1 MAALARV
8 SSDVIAEILP
18 FLDVESVVQVGAA
31 STSLRTAALL
41 DRVWT
46 PRLATCGLG
55 RFAVDAGALA
65 ELSTIK
71 VDARRLC
78 LQCLPWRPR
87 RGTGPAAASTWQS
100 SWSWRPSQMP
110 ERLHQPNSSGDWIFV
125 EVYERGNI
133 YQPGDT
139 SDKNAEHLRV
149 TFPGVRDDNYID
161 IVTRAIAH
169 KFVRVEDCTF
179 DDFPDRI
186 SVPLNVVLLPQE
198 EEHGEDNFLEWEV
211 RVLVQLGGI
220 LVPFADTCCM
230 QIADEDRYHVT
241 KQSALIDVG
250 QDLTVSVEKYL
261 EQGRLH
267 SIDLVWSIG
276 KQLDDDD
283 FRTFVGGGSG
293 GGGYQVL
300 ENDVLGAGEQGL
312 RAFHNDATRVIST
325 IEDGDTWHLSNY
337 RYSFACDYERHPNS
351 RDGPN
356 SNLFDF
362 TRKKGPAL
370 LPARRLAVRAAD

>member
-8 SSDVIAEILP
+8 SNDVVVEILA
-18 FLDVESVVQVGAA
+18 FLDVESVLQVGAA
-31 STSLRTAALL
+31 STSLRTATLL

-78 LQCLPWRPR
+78 LQCIPWRPR
-87 RGTGPAAASTWQS
+87 RGTGPAATSSWQS

-125 EVYERGNI
+125 EVYERGSI
-133 YQPGDT
+133 YQPSDT
-139 SDKNAEHLRV
+139 ISDVNAEHLRV

-186 SVPLNVVLLPQE
+186 SVPLNVDLPPQ

-250 QDLTVSVEKYL
+250 QDLTVLVEKKL
-261 EQGRLH
+261 EEGATFRLH
-267 SIDLVWSIG
+267 SLDLEWSIG
-276 KQLDDDD
+276 KQLDDD
-283 FRTFVGGGSG
+283 
-293 GGGYQVL
+293 
-300 ENDVLGAGEQGL
+300 E
-312 RAFHNDATRVIST
+312 
-325 IEDGDTWHLSNY
+325 
-337 RYSFACDYERHPNS
+337 
-351 RDGPN
+351 
-356 SNLFDF
+356 F
-362 TRKKGPAL
+362 TTA
-370 LPARRLAVRAAD
+370 RAARAGRSSGSAIFRPCSGSSTTTLWWNPSRS

>member
-1 MAALARV
+1 
-8 SSDVIAEILP
+8 
-18 FLDVESVVQVGAA
+18 
-31 STSLRTAALL
+31 
-41 DRVWT
+41 
-46 PRLATCGLG
+46 
-55 RFAVDAGALA
+55 
-65 ELSTIK
+65 
-71 VDARRLC
+71 
-78 LQCLPWRPR
+78 
-87 RGTGPAAASTWQS
+87 
-100 SWSWRPSQMP
+100 MP

-133 YQPGDT
+133 YQPSDT
-139 SDKNAEHLRV
+139 SDVNPQHLRV

-186 SVPLNVVLLPQE
+186 SVPLNVDLPPQ

-250 QDLTVSVEKYL
+250 QDLTVLVEKNV
-261 EQGRLH
+261 EEGATFRLH
-267 SIDLVWSIG
+267 SLDLEWSIG
-276 KQLDDDD
+276 KQLDDDE

-293 GGGYQVL
+293 VGGYQVL
-300 ENDVLGAGEQGL
+300 ENDILGAGEQGL

-325 IEDGDTWHLSNY
+325 IEDGDKWHLSNY
-337 RYSFACDYERHPNS
+337 RYSFACDYERDTQNPE
-351 RDGPN
+351 
-356 SNLFDF
+356 LFDF
-362 TRKKGPAL
+362 ERKKPA
-370 LPARRLAVRAAD
+370 D